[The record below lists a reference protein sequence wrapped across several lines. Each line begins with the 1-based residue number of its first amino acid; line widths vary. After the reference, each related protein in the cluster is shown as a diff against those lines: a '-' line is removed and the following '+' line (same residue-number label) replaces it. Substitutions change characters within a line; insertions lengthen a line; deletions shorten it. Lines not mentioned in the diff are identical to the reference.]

1 MLFRPLTLTALA
13 STALFSACGGGDST
27 SSSDA
32 EGAGDD
38 AVTLQTKSVHCT
50 PTADN
55 SRKVMVTGHSVFKND
70 AQGNPLP
77 QPAQM
82 RIWCADESGQWK
94 SDVVDDSDSNVF
106 HKIIPMPNGT
116 LVTIG
121 AMAAHLKEWTVTDG
135 NWGGKTL
142 WEKSW
147 GGRFD
152 RLRDIEIGDVDHDG
166 KDEWAIAT
174 HDQGVVAVYNP
185 DEGVKKGSLSRHSLY

>member
-1 MLFRPLTLTALA
+1 MLIRPLTLTALV
-13 STALFSACGGGDST
+13 STTLFSACGGGDSDST
-27 SSSDA
+27 NSSDA
-32 EGAGDD
+32 AGD

-121 AMAAHLKEWTVTDG
+121 AQWLLTS
-135 NWGGKTL
+135 
-142 WEKSW
+142 KS
-147 GGRFD
+147 G
-152 RLRDIEIGDVDHDG
+152 
-166 KDEWAIAT
+166 
-174 HDQGVVAVYNP
+174 Q
-185 DEGVKKGSLSRHSLY
+185 